1 MEEVKKKK
9 QTSFMKNV
17 LMLMVAQVA
26 IKILGFLYRLVIINI
41 EGFGDTGNGY
51 YSTGYQIYSLLLTL
65 SSVGIPTVISKLV
78 SERVAI
84 GDHKGAHK
92 IFKTALKTFTTIGI
106 VMSLGLFFGADFIAK
121 NVINV
126 EGVKYTLMVLAPA
139 IMFVAAGAVLRGYFA
154 GLGTMKPTSV
164 TQTLEQFLNC
174 VLTILFV
181 YSTIGKDTAIMAAAG
196 NLSSTIAI
204 IIAFIYIIIFY
215 KKQKPEILEDC
226 KNQTVQMETKT
237 TKQILKII
245 FAVSIPMTIGSLVA
259 ELNGTIDTLTVSNCI
274 QKAFQG
280 ALEGGKEALEAKAMQ
295 LSGMVSKIETII
307 RLPLAINAAFCTALV
322 PAIAASLAKKDKKTA
337 IKRLSFSFFLSI
349 IIIAPCA
356 VGLMTLAEPI
366 LKTIYPNSYE
376 GATILQITSIS
387 MIFVALS
394 YVINGGLYGLGKTHI
409 PAIALAIGAGVKTIL
424 NIILVSNPKINIL
437 GSPISS
443 TVCQGINFIICS
455 WYLSKYIK
463 LDIKFSKHIFKPLFS
478 AGTMGIA
485 AYLIHKT
492 LINVIGNSKA
502 TIIAIFVG
510 IITYAIMIIA
520 TKTLNKE
527 DMYMIPFG
535 TKLYKI
541 LTKLGIYKEE
551 KV

>member
-322 PAIAASLAKKDKKTA
+322 PAIAASLAKKDKETA

-502 TIIAIFVG
+502 TITAIFVG